1 MPALDQVDAM
11 EAGEAGPS
19 SRRGSD
25 PEPVTDALMVSGA
38 GEFGGAQMAGSIPPS
53 CNPSFAQWDNRAAPS
68 RPSAD
73 LLQQRVDATDAMARH
88 LARDGTA
95 VDEIDDNDSGFGD
108 SPGHT
113 REPSPEAVRPSSG
126 GADGSFSEEPSPS
139 NDGDSSEAPSC
150 RAARR
155 GDDVPL
161 EDAKPGAPA
170 PSLRG
175 ERSGG
180 SGSGSGACAS
190 PRCDD
195 Y

>member
-73 LLQQRVDATDAMARH
+73 LLQQRVDATDAIA
-88 LARDGTA
+88 AA
-95 VDEIDDNDSGFGD
+95 
-108 SPGHT
+108 
-113 REPSPEAVRPSSG
+113 
-126 GADGSFSEEPSPS
+126 ADASVSKTPNLE
-139 NDGDSSEAPSC
+139 
-150 RAARR
+150 RR
-155 GDDVPL
+155 RL
-161 EDAKPGAPA
+161 
-170 PSLRG
+170 SLRG